1 MSKSTTPLEE
11 QKQRFRVGS
20 RVFFEGMPGFNPN
33 DTDEVEFEDNP
44 RLYKNVMQFR
54 AIGKCRCIFKWRRMT
69 ADEFVEYT
77 LNSKLPMEIGKF
89 LVPDVA
95 GYVGITIDHLKR
107 LAPVVD
113 RLDEKHRYEKVIYDA
128 YIENGYFYLT
138 DEQRNKA
145 YHEYARTR
153 IHDEGEQ
160 CTQKLNQSCLTARKN
175 LTPLKSTPSTIFI
188 TDRSNSTFG
197 SGTRCT
203 I

>member
-1 MSKSTTPLEE
+1 MSKSTMRQDEPKL
-11 QKQRFRVGS
+11 RFKVGS
-20 RVFFEGMPGFNPN
+20 RAFFDGMPGFSPS
-33 DTDEVEFEDNP
+33 DTDIVEFEDEP
-44 RLYKNVMQFR
+44 KLYKNVMQFR
-54 AIGKCRCIFKWRRMT
+54 ANGKNKCVFKWRRMPP
-69 ADEFVEYT
+69 DEFVEYT

-128 YIENGYFYLT
+128 YIENGSFYLT

-153 IHDEGEQ
+153 IHE
-160 CTQKLNQSCLTARKN
+160 K
-175 LTPLKSTPSTIFI
+175 
-188 TDRSNSTFG
+188 
-197 SGTRCT
+197 
-203 I
+203 